1 MAKINNPQNQYGED
15 LATKTHV
22 DTIVNEHLVP
32 LKEQMSQVESAIDY
46 NFTNITGND
55 YISISSENIKDN
67 DGNPTHEY
75 KTSIIPNVIED
86 IDTLDDLND
95 KKQLVSAQTV
105 QKAVGLASIEIGR
118 DADKNWSVDEQTIE
132 TVKKISFLGD
142 YVNVVEVPG
151 SNEVKLYIGE
161 NKSLEEADRAALDVT
176 LPAESTVLLYNDDT
190 DNYALKSGV
199 TANSTSTS
207 AVVVSDGTSYGSTKF
222 TAKGGSFTTDQ
233 TDCIW
238 VRTTYNYGTPS
249 AWGKVQ
255 LNKNR
260 GTYNRDTT
268 TPTNSTVTPAAVT
281 DVTLPSGVTMNV
293 GNYILTA
300 EDDAQYG
307 KVPGRCETAYN
318 FTVNW
323 NTIATK
329 GGGNIKVEWGLG
341 TANEAGDAPS
351 SAVTIKSYERYFT
364 EKKSVAMD
372 SVSASVTT
380 PDYTS
385 KVSGLEYLGQGT
397 TVTVTTSNI
406 TNSQYKSAASTK
418 RLNVTAGGTSVDYTT
433 ADLTLVSGTVTKSNA
448 VYKLDASSSKSNVIT
463 LGSAG
468 NSSAT
473 IKATPYGAAAGTER
487 SATSVANFW
496 GSIPT
501 STDTTENFGIEKTVT
516 SGGYRMAKVTDA
528 EGSYDNTAAIDAGKM
543 IAEVP
548 GTSHTG
554 LVQAV
559 CQYGSLK
566 HPYDA
571 AADGHNATPYKTNAI
586 KAKDAVFIR
595 KFKPTS
601 DQTLVLKGTNIGK
614 AKAVYW
620 YDGKTYNLISTPVTG
635 RYEKT
640 NDQIKVT
647 WSSAVHEPIVLGSR
661 TVTIIVVMG
670 QGNSAI
676 GALTL
681 A

>member
-1 MAKINNPQNQYGED
+1 MAINYT
-15 LATKTHV
+15 TKTAALKATVADIRKVEAAKLLVSPDGKSSTEKV
-22 DTIVNEHLVP
+22 DVLGIISDAQEAATSAATSAAAEALAGVKTELEGKITAA
-32 LKEQMSQVESAIDY
+32 QESAAIQ
-46 NFTNITGND
+46 
-55 YISISSENIKDN
+55 
-67 DGNPTHEY
+67 
-75 KTSIIPNVIED
+75 V
-86 IDTLDDLND
+86 
-95 KKQLVSAQTV
+95 
-105 QKAVGLASIEIGR
+105 GR
-118 DADKNWSVDEQTIE
+118 DADKNWSVDETAIE
-132 TVKKISFLGD
+132 SVKKISFLGD
-142 YVNVVEVPG
+142 YVNVVPG
-151 SNEVKLYIGE
+151 ENGEVKLYIGE
-161 NKSLEEADRAALDVT
+161 NKSLEEADRTALDVT
-176 LPAESTVLLYNDDT
+176 LPTESTVLLYSDDT

-199 TANSTSTS
+199 TANSTSAS
-207 AVVVSDGTSYGSTKF
+207 AVVVSEGTSYGTTKF

-238 VRTTYNYGTPS
+238 VRTTYDYGTPS

-260 GTYNRDTT
+260 GTYNRNTT
-268 TPTNSTVTPAAVT
+268 TPTSSTVSVAAVT
-281 DVTLPSGVTMNV
+281 DVTLPSGVSMNV

-300 EDDAQYG
+300 EADAQYG
-307 KVPGRCETAYN
+307 KVPGRCETAYD
-318 FTVNW
+318 FTINW
-323 NTIATK
+323 ATIATK

-341 TANEAGDAPS
+341 SANEAGDAPS

-372 SVSASVTT
+372 NSVTAPVTT
-380 PDYTS
+380 PAYTA
-385 KVSGLEYLGQGT
+385 KVSGLEYLGKGT
-397 TVTVTTSNI
+397 TVTVTTPNI
-406 TNSQYKSAASTK
+406 TNSQYKTAASTK
-418 RLNVTAGGTSVDYTT
+418 RLTVVAGGTTVDYTT
-433 ADLTLVSGTVTKSNA
+433 DDLTLVEGTITKSDA
-448 VYKLDASSSKSNVIT
+448 VYKLDGSSSKSNVISLSST
-463 LGSAG
+463 G
-468 NSSAT
+468 NGSAT

-496 GSIPT
+496 GSIPK
-501 STDTTENFGIEKTVT
+501 SDDDEEKFGVENTVDN
-516 SGGYRMAKVTDA
+516 GGYRMAKVTDA
-528 EGSYDNTAAIDAGKM
+528 EGSYDNTAAIDAEKM

-571 AADGHNATPYKTNAI
+571 DADGHGEKPYQTEAI

-601 DQTLVLKGTNIGK
+601 DQKLQLKGTNIGK

-640 NDQIKVT
+640 NDQITVT

>member
-1 MAKINNPQNQYGED
+1 MFQVKTHIFFLFYFKIMATNTNYTTKTAA
-15 LATKTHV
+15 LKATKADMRQVAVSKKLTS
-22 DTIVNEHLVP
+22 
-32 LKEQMSQVESAIDY
+32 KEVWVEDRDGEQKSVLDIIDNAKESAA
-46 NFTNITGND
+46 
-55 YISISSENIKDN
+55 IK
-67 DGNPTHEY
+67 
-75 KTSIIPNVIED
+75 V
-86 IDTLDDLND
+86 
-95 KKQLVSAQTV
+95 
-105 QKAVGLASIEIGR
+105 GR
-118 DADKNWSVDEQTIE
+118 DADKNWSVDETAIDM
-132 TVKKISFLGD
+132 VKKISFLGD
-142 YVNVVEVPG
+142 YVNVVPG
-151 SNEVKLYIGE
+151 ENGEVKLYIGE
-161 NKSLEEADRAALDVT
+161 NKSLEEADRTALDVT
-176 LPAESTVLLYNDDT
+176 LPTESTVLLYSDDT

-207 AVVVSDGTSYGSTKF
+207 AVVVTDGTSYGTTKF

-238 VRTTYNYGTPS
+238 VRTTYDYGTPS

-260 GTYNRDTT
+260 GTYNRNTT
-268 TPTNSTVTPAAVT
+268 TPTSSTVSVAAVS
-281 DVTLPSGVTMNV
+281 DVTLPAGVTMNV

-300 EDDAQYG
+300 EADAQYG
-307 KVPGRCETAYN
+307 KVPGRCETAYD
-318 FTVNW
+318 FTINW
-323 NTIATK
+323 ATIATK

-341 TANEAGDAPS
+341 SANEAGDAPS

-372 SVSASVTT
+372 NSVTASVTT
-380 PDYTS
+380 PAYTS
-385 KVSGLEYLGQGT
+385 KVSGLEYLGKGT
-397 TVTVTTSNI
+397 TVTVTTPNI
-406 TNSQYKSAASTK
+406 TNSQYKTAASTK
-418 RLNVTAGGTSVDYTT
+418 RLSVVAGGTTVDYTT
-433 ADLTLVSGTVTKSNA
+433 ADLTLVSGTVTKSDA
-448 VYKLDASSSKSNVIT
+448 VYKLDGSSSKSNVISLSST
-463 LGSAG
+463 G
-468 NSSAT
+468 NGSAT

-501 STDTTENFGIEKTVT
+501 SDDDEEKFGVETT
-516 SGGYRMAKVTDA
+516 YRMAKVDSA
-528 EGSYDNTAAIDAGKM
+528 EGSYDNTAAVDAEAM
-543 IAEVP
+543 IASIP
-548 GTSHTG
+548 GTSYTS

-571 AADGHNATPYKTNAI
+571 AADGHGATPYKTDAI

-601 DQTLVLKGTNIGK
+601 DQKLQLKGTNIGK

-635 RYEKT
+635 RYEKSD
-640 NDQIKVT
+640 NQITVT

-661 TVTIIVVMG
+661 SVTIIVVMG